1 MGCLLA
7 LTTGVIPRF
16 LVAVIWLVRP
26 AAWDAAFGG
35 PLVPILGVIFLP
47 FTTLMY
53 VTLYSVGQGLSGVDI
68 VALVIAFAA
77 DLFGIGASG
86 YGNRD
91 KVGFANTMD

>member
-7 LTTGVIPRF
+7 VTTGVIPRL
-16 LVAVIWLVRP
+16 LVFVMWLLRP

-35 PLVPILGVIFLP
+35 PILPILGIVFLP

-53 VTLYSVGQGLSGVDI
+53 ITVYAAGQGLTGLDI
-68 VALVIAFAA
+68 VAVMVAFACDVFA
-77 DLFGIGASG
+77 IGAST

-91 KVGFANTMD
+91 KIGFVNTMD

>member
-1 MGCLLA
+1 MLA
-7 LTTGVIPRF
+7 GPDDGGDPRF
-16 LVAVIWLVRP
+16 LVLVIWLLRP

-35 PLVPILGVIFLP
+35 PLVPILGVLFVP

-53 VTLYSVGQGLSGVDI
+53 VTVYTAGQGLSGIDI
-68 VALVIAFAA
+68 VALLIAFAC

-91 KVGFANTMD
+91 KVGWANTMD